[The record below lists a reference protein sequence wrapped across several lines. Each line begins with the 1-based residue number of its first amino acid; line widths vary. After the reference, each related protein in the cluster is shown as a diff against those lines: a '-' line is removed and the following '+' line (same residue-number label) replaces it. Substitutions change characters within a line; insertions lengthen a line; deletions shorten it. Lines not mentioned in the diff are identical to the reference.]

1 MQQLLAL
8 ARQFVLD
15 SKTNPI
21 VWLAAM
27 LLAVVS
33 VAQTSGGPAAQLAD
47 LQRDWREQK
56 DLIVKLAE
64 AMPAEKFAYRP
75 TPAQRT
81 YGQQIV
87 HIAVGNVANMRL
99 LGTTRK
105 TPFSLER
112 PPSGRT
118 FEEQFGAGSKQD
130 VIKMLSEA
138 YDYGAAVLAEQT
150 PETINAV
157 LDTSASTFWAGSTRA
172 RLVWSL
178 LSHGSDIYGQM
189 VVYVRLNGIVPP
201 ASRGI

>member
-27 LLAVVS
+27 LLAVMS
-33 VAQTSGGPAAQLAD
+33 LAQTAGGPAAQLAD

-56 DLIVKLAE
+56 ALIVKLAE

-81 YGQQIV
+81 YRQQIV
-87 HIAVGNVANMRL
+87 HIAVGNVANMRV
-99 LGTTRK
+99 LGTTRQ

-112 PPSGRT
+112 PASGRS
-118 FEEQFGAGSKQD
+118 FEEQFGAGSKQEI
-130 VIKMLSEA
+130 IKMLSEA

-150 PETINAV
+150 PETINALIDKDV
-157 LDTSASTFWAGSTRA
+157 SFWAGSTRA

-178 LSHGSDIYGQM
+178 LSHGNDIYGQM